1 MLIRVESTILQP
13 KLQKILYWGICI
25 IPVVWNCL
33 NSMEISQFCGFT
45 FCVGLNISHVKL
57 NTVFCVS
64 CPLFFFLSFKLQSA
78 SEYEERKLI
87 RAAIRRLRDEE
98 IRGEI
103 LSKGLDKY
111 LYTSACVYIPL
122 FSFTGALEKVQTAG
136 QRTERRQNPQNCF
149 DIQVSKCGVVIS
161 GAVNLREYLGLSLG
175 LNVEWGEI
183 NLKTQDWRLFWPVE
197 KFKDTVRLGIGA
209 FVLFLAI

>member
-1 MLIRVESTILQP
+1 MELFEFRGNIPKFSFSGILWVHILCGP
-13 KLQKILYWGICI
+13 KYQSCQAKYC
-25 IPVVWNCL
+25 
-33 NSMEISQFCGFT
+33 
-45 FCVGLNISHVKL
+45 
-57 NTVFCVS
+57 FCVS

-122 FSFTGALEKVQTAG
+122 FSFTGALEKVQTTG

-149 DIQVSKCGVVIS
+149 DLQVSKCGVVNIRS
-161 GAVNLREYLGLSLG
+161 GKSQG
-175 LNVEWGEI
+175 
-183 NLKTQDWRLFWPVE
+183 
-197 KFKDTVRLGIGA
+197 
-209 FVLFLAI
+209 